1 MNLNSLR
8 ETIQRV
14 TREIESLKQDL
25 KVVKSQSAKNH
36 LKNEIH
42 QKSFRLSRL
51 ISMNENIIEK
61 QSKGGPKH
69 AQKKEVQQG
78 EDSSKPRRR
87 YCKVIKDGSGPKPS
101 DPN

>member
-25 KVVKSQSAKNH
+25 RLVKSLSVKAH
-36 LKNEIH
+36 LKNEIY

-51 ISMNENIIEK
+51 ISMNSEIIEK
-61 QSKGGPKH
+61 KLKGDPNH
-69 AQKKEVQQG
+69 AQKKEIQQG

-87 YCKVIKDGSGPKPS
+87 YCKVIKDGSSPKPS